1 MTTPFGE
8 IQKPDAERYR
18 KGRKLYL
25 VPLFTSVGDAPAD
38 LKKKIER
45 YWSGAQEHIARL
57 EAALGPVNRVYH
69 EAIYLS
75 GDNGAGL
82 VEQFNPSGYPM
93 IKSRCDVGAQ
103 LEATEDR
110 ALVEQTS
117 DWQRC
122 LSVGLISEKATTTVF
137 QSLMEVTDQRYQHI
151 ASRIDETLGK
161 DESAILV
168 IGDSHRIQFPGD
180 IQVFYVAPPALDE
193 LRRWFDNQMRRSREP
208 EEVEPE
214 APDAETGE

>member
-8 IQKPDAERYR
+8 IQKPDADRYR

-25 VPLFTSVGDAPAD
+25 VPLFTSVGDAPAELD
-38 LKKKIER
+38 EKIER
-45 YWSGAQEHIARL
+45 YWSGAQDHIGRL

-69 EAIYLS
+69 EAVYLS
-75 GDNGAGL
+75 GDDGTGL
-82 VEQFNPSGYPM
+82 VEHFNPSGYSM
-93 IKSRCDVGAQ
+93 IKSKCEAGAQ

-110 ALVEQTS
+110 SLVEQTS

-137 QSLMEVTDQRYQHI
+137 QSLMEVTGLRYQHI
-151 ASRIDETLGK
+151 ATRIDETLGE

-168 IGDSHRIQFPGD
+168 IGDSHRVQFPAD

-193 LRRWFDNQMRRSREP
+193 LRRWFDDQMRQARAP
-208 EEVEPE
+208 EAGGPE
-214 APDAETGE
+214 APDAETGG